1 MLIFFLNVD
10 FEKESLMS
18 AKLLGIFSVI
28 ITSCVLS
35 GCGSSEGESGSVT
48 AVQTD
53 SASSLGGEV
62 AYQRYVTQNHVPLIS
77 LTDENSV
84 NDLDT
89 LAASI
94 GERRI
99 VQLGE
104 STHGSKQMSQIK
116 TRIIKYLHKNHDFNV
131 VAFESSAFAC
141 NQDVNQKRELASR
154 DLLQGCL
161 FSLWHSHEVL
171 DLFEYI
177 VNTQSTDRP
186 LKVVGFD
193 VQLSG
198 LLDTPS
204 YMTEYFESAIDKEGV
219 LTTLDIES
227 LFLDIAQISRLSYSC
242 EIQGNSQSCDT
253 ILSVLPDAQAAID
266 KLQALFTDSTMT
278 SKTARFLATSF
289 SRMLG
294 LEEVRVGGT
303 IAEGMASRDQS
314 MADNVIQL
322 ATELYPNDKIAIWA
336 HNTHIAEYFSDHR
349 TQYPLMGMHLN
360 EYFGDDLFSI
370 GLYMN
375 QGASADNSR
384 ESLSVRPH
392 NPSSLESLTTIV
404 NQDVLYLPF
413 SKINQPG
420 LEDDW
425 LHQPY
430 ETKYWGTTNVQVELA
445 KVYDGIIMVKSS
457 TLPDYL

>member
-1 MLIFFLNVD
+1 MKI
-10 FEKESLMS
+10 
-18 AKLLGIFSVI
+18 KLLGIFSVI
-28 ITSCVLS
+28 FTSCVLS

-48 AVQTD
+48 AIQTD
-53 SASSLGGEV
+53 SDSSLGGE
-62 AYQRYVTQNHVPLIS
+62 ATYQRYVIQNHVPLIS
-77 LTDENSV
+77 LTDENTV
-84 NDLDT
+84 DDLHT

-104 STHGSKQMSQIK
+104 STHGSRQMSQIK

-131 VAFESSAFAC
+131 IAFESSAFAC
-141 NQDVNQKRELASR
+141 NQEVNQGRKLASK

-161 FSLWHSHEVL
+161 FGIWHSHEVL

-198 LLDTPS
+198 LLDTPN
-204 YMTEYFESAIDKEGV
+204 YMTEYFESAIDAEGV
-219 LTTLDIES
+219 STTLDIES

-242 EIQGNSQSCDT
+242 EIQDNSQSCDT
-253 ILSVLPDAQAAID
+253 ISSTLPDAQAALD
-266 KLQALFTDSTMT
+266 RLQALFIHSTMT

-289 SRMLG
+289 SRMLR
-294 LEEVRVGGT
+294 LEEVRVGGS

-314 MADNVIQL
+314 MADNVIEL
-322 ATELYPNDKIAIWA
+322 ATELYPNEKMAIWA
-336 HNTHIAEYFSDHR
+336 HNSHIAEYYSDHR

-375 QGASADNSR
+375 QGASAGNR
-384 ESLSVRPH
+384 GESLSVRPH
-392 NPSSLESLTTIV
+392 NVNSLESLTAIA

-413 SKINQPG
+413 SKVNQPG

-425 LHQPY
+425 LHRPY
-430 ETKYWGTTNVQVELA
+430 ETKFWGTTNVQVELA
-445 KVYDGIIMVKSS
+445 KVYDGIIMVDRS

>member
-1 MLIFFLNVD
+1 MLILKKED
-10 FEKESLMS
+10 FMS
-18 AKLLGIFSVI
+18 VKLLSIFSVI
-28 ITSCVLS
+28 FASCMLS
-35 GCGSSEGESGSVT
+35 GCGSSEGENSSVT
-48 AVQTD
+48 EVQTD
-53 SASSLGGEV
+53 SALSLGNEA

-77 LTDENSV
+77 LTNENSV
-84 NDLDT
+84 NDLHA

-94 GERRI
+94 GERRL

-116 TRIIKYLHKNHDFNV
+116 TRIIKYLHKHHDFNV
-131 VAFESSAFAC
+131 IAFESSAFAC
-141 NQDVNQKRELASR
+141 NQEVNQKRELASR

-161 FSLWHSHEVL
+161 FGVWHSYEVL

-186 LKVVGFD
+186 LKMVGFD

-198 LLDTPS
+198 VLDTPS
-204 YMTEYFESAIDKEGV
+204 YIIEYFESAIDNEGV
-219 LTTLDIES
+219 PTTLDVAS
-227 LFLDIAQISRLSYSC
+227 LFLDIAKISRLSYSC
-242 EIQGNSQSCDT
+242 EIQNNSQSCDT
-253 ILSVLPDAQAAID
+253 ILSILPDAKADID
-266 KLQALFTDSTMT
+266 RLQALFTDSTVT

-294 LEEVRVGGT
+294 LEEVRVDGS
-303 IAEGMASRDQS
+303 IADGMASRDQG
-314 MADNVIQL
+314 MADNVIEL
-322 ATELYPNDKIAIWA
+322 ATELYPNEKIAIWA
-336 HNTHIAEYFSDHR
+336 HNSHIAEYFPDHR

-370 GLYMN
+370 GIYMN
-375 QGASADNSR
+375 QGASAGNNR
-384 ESLSVRPH
+384 ESLTVRPH
-392 NPSSLESLTTIV
+392 SANSLESLTTVV

-420 LEDDW
+420 PEDDW

-445 KVYDGIIMVKSS
+445 KVYDGIIMVNTS